1 MSPFDGLALWL
12 FFFTS
17 VYLMILGGYIH
28 KIRATQLRL
37 MAMQAAT
44 LALVTLAS
52 QGEKISEK
60 QLLEAMNNVHKE

>member
-28 KIRATQLRL
+28 KIRATQRR
-37 MAMQAAT
+37 MVAMQAAT

>member
-17 VYLMILGGYIH
+17 VYLLILGWHVHHI
-28 KIRATQLRL
+28 KRTQHR
-37 MAMQAAT
+37 MVAMQAAT